1 MSAARSSPAPTCC
14 ETSATD
20 DAVSPIANETNNHE
34 VGNMSETAAT
44 ALVPTRPTQNMSA
57 RL

>member
-1 MSAARSSPAPTCC
+1 MCC
-14 ETSATD
+14 DTSATA
-20 DAVSPIANETNNHE
+20 DAVRPIARETKSHE